1 MVTSMKDKG
10 FICLW
15 RKTKDDPIWFNSTP
29 EQKVIFITLLFMA
42 RWKEQKYDI
51 YGDTITLNPG
61 QFITS
66 YAEIKKLTGKGV
78 SMQNVRTG
86 IDRFEKLGFLTR
98 EVTRRGSLVTIV
110 NWRKYQDIN
119 YETNIESNIEL
130 TSHQQGT
137 NKALTLNSHAHK
149 RTKIPCNQVTKK
161 PGNQN
166 TSPHIPPEGKEGES
180 KKNLTSEWSELVAS
194 FAGSNE
200 ELAEALREW
209 IAMRTEMAKKRKEVF
224 GTRAAKMAL
233 KSLHKLSGGSELKA
247 LEIVNQGIEHS
258 WKGFYPLR
266 DGKRDRQ
273 NETVE
278 ESLER
283 SMRVLDR
290 EMEEM
295 PF

>member
-1 MVTSMKDKG
+1 MTAMEDKG

-42 RWKEQKYDI
+42 RWKEQKYDV

-78 SMQNVRTG
+78 SIRNVRTG

-98 EVTRRGSLVTIV
+98 EVTRRGSLITIV
-110 NWRKYQDIN
+110 NWQKYQDKN
-119 YETNIESNIEL
+119 YESDNETDIEL
-130 TSHQQGT
+130 TSHRQAT
-137 NKALTLNSHAHK
+137 DKALTSDRHAHK

-161 PGNQN
+161 PSNQN
-166 TSPHIPPEGKEGES
+166 TSPHIPPEGQEGES
-180 KKNLTSEWSELVAS
+180 KKNLSPEWSGLIAS
-194 FAGSNE
+194 FAGKNE

-209 IAMRTEMAKKRKEVF
+209 IAMRNEMAKKRKEVF
-224 GTRAAKMAL
+224 GIRAAKMAL

-273 NETVE
+273 NETVR

>member
-1 MVTSMKDKG
+1 MDNKGG

-15 RKTKDDPIWFNSTP
+15 RSLLGDPIWFNSTP
-29 EQKVIFITLLFMA
+29 EQKAIFITLLFMA
-42 RWKEQKYDI
+42 NWKEQKYDI
-51 YGDTITLNPG
+51 FGDEIVLKAG
-61 QFITS
+61 SFITS
-66 YAEIKKLTGKGV
+66 YTQIAELTGKGV
-78 SMQNVRTG
+78 SVRNVRTG
-86 IDRFEKLGFLTR
+86 IDRFEKLNFLTR
-98 EVTRRGSLVTIV
+98 QVTRRGTLITIV
-110 NWRKYQDIN
+110 NWGRYQYKD
-119 YETNIESNIEL
+119 YESDKATDIEL
-130 TSHQQGT
+130 TSHRQGT
-137 NKALTLNSHAHK
+137 DKALTSDRHAHK
-149 RTKIPCNQVTKK
+149 RTNTTREQ
-161 PGNQN
+161 GNKE
-166 TSPHIPPEGKEGES
+166 TIYKYPPTPLEGKERES
-180 KKNLTSEWSELVAS
+180 KKNLLPEWSELISS

-209 IAMRTEMAKKRKEVF
+209 IAMRIEMAKKRKEVF
-224 GTRAAKMAL
+224 GTRAAKMAF

-273 NETVE
+273 NETVR

-283 SMRVLDR
+283 SMQVLDR

>member
-1 MVTSMKDKG
+1 MVTAMEDKG

-15 RKTKDDPIWFNSTP
+15 RKTKDDPIWFNSTA
-29 EQKVIFITLLFMA
+29 EQKVLFITLLFMA

-51 YGDTITLNPG
+51 YGETITLNPG

-66 YAEIKKLTGKGV
+66 YAEIKKLTGKDI
-78 SMQNVRTG
+78 SIRNVRTG

-98 EVTRRGSLVTIV
+98 QVTRRGTLVTIV
-110 NWRKYQDIN
+110 NWDKYQDKN
-119 YETNIESNIEL
+119 YEGDKETDIEL
-130 TSHQQGT
+130 TSDR
-137 NKALTLNSHAHK
+137 HAHK
-149 RTKIPCNQVTKK
+149 RTKKPCNQETKK
-161 PGNQN
+161 PSNQN
-166 TSPHIPPEGKEGES
+166 TSHLILQKGKEGES
-180 KKNLTSEWSELVAS
+180 KKNLSPEWSELVAS
-194 FAGSNE
+194 FAGKNE

-209 IAMRTEMAKKRKEVF
+209 IAMRIEMARKRKEVF
-224 GTRAAKMAL
+224 GIRAAKMAL

-266 DGKRDRQ
+266 DSKRDRQ
-273 NETVE
+273 NETVR

-283 SMRVLDR
+283 SMQVLDR

>member
-1 MVTSMKDKG
+1 MEDRG

-42 RWKEQKYDI
+42 RWREQKYDI

-66 YAEIKKLTGKGV
+66 YSEIKKLTGKGV

-98 EVTRRGSLVTIV
+98 EVTKRGSLVTIV

-119 YETNIESNIEL
+119 YETNMANNNEL

-149 RTKIPCNQVTKK
+149 RTKIPSNQVTKE

-166 TSPHIPPEGKEGES
+166 TSPLTPQKGKEGES
-180 KKNLTSEWSELVAS
+180 KKNLSPEWSELIAS
-194 FAGSNE
+194 FAGKNE

-224 GTRAAKMAL
+224 GIRAAKMAL

-273 NETVE
+273 NETVR

-283 SMRVLDR
+283 SMQVLDR

>member
-1 MVTSMKDKG
+1 MVTAMEDKG

-42 RWKEQKYDI
+42 RWKEQKYDV
-51 YGDTITLNPG
+51 YGDTITLKPG

-66 YAEIKKLTGKGV
+66 YSEIKKLTGKGV

-98 EVTRRGSLVTIV
+98 EVTKRGSLITIV
-110 NWRKYQDIN
+110 NWRKYQDMD
-119 YETNIESNIEL
+119 YETNMESNIEL

-149 RTKIPCNQVTKK
+149 RTKIPSNQVTKK

-166 TSPHIPPEGKEGES
+166 TSPLNPPKGQERES
-180 KKNLTSEWSELVAS
+180 KKNLSPEWSELIAS
-194 FAGSNE
+194 FAEKNE

-209 IAMRTEMAKKRKEVF
+209 MAMRTEMAKKRKEVF
-224 GTRAAKMAL
+224 GIRAAKMAL

-273 NETVE
+273 NETVR

-283 SMRVLDR
+283 SMQVLDR

>member
-1 MVTSMKDKG
+1 MDNKGG

-15 RKTKDDPIWFNSTP
+15 RKTFHDPIWFNSTP
-29 EQKVIFITLLFMA
+29 EQKAIFITLLFMA
-42 RWKEQKYDI
+42 NWKEQKYDI
-51 YGDTITLNPG
+51 YGKIITLKPG

-66 YAEIKKLTGKGV
+66 YSEIAKLTGKGV
-78 SMQNVRTG
+78 SVKNVRTG
-86 IDRFEKLGFLTR
+86 IDRFEKLGFLAR
-98 EVTRRGSLVTIV
+98 EVTRRGSLITIV

-119 YETNIESNIEL
+119 YEGGKETGIEL
-130 TSHQQGT
+130 ASDRQATGKPLASDRQ
-137 NKALTLNSHAHK
+137 AHK
-149 RTKIPCNQVTKK
+149 RTIQPSNQVTKE
-161 PGNQN
+161 PGNKN
-166 TSPHIPPEGKEGES
+166 TSPLNPPKGQERES
-180 KKNLTSEWSELVAS
+180 KKNLSPEWSELVAS
-194 FAGSNE
+194 FAEKNE

-209 IAMRTEMAKKRKEVF
+209 MAMRSEMAKTRKEVF
-224 GTRAAKMAL
+224 GIRAAKMAL

-266 DGKRDRQ
+266 DSKRDRK
-273 NETVE
+273 NETVR

-283 SMRVLDR
+283 SMQVLDR

>member
-1 MVTSMKDKG
+1 M
-10 FICLW
+10 W
-15 RKTKDDPIWFNSTP
+15 RSLLDNPIWFNSTP
-29 EQKVIFITLLFMA
+29 EQALIMITLLLMA
-42 RWKEQKYDI
+42 NWKEQKYDI
-51 YGDTITLNPG
+51 YGKIITLKPG

-66 YAEIKKLTGKGV
+66 YSEIAKLTGMGV
-78 SMQNVRTG
+78 SVRNVRTG

-98 EVTRRGSLVTIV
+98 EVTRRGSLITIV

-119 YETNIESNIEL
+119 YEGDKATDIEL
-130 TSHQQGT
+130 TSDRQAT
-137 NKALTLNSHAHK
+137 DKRLTSDRHAHK
-149 RTKIPCNQVTKK
+149 RTIQPSNQVTREPSNK
-161 PGNQN
+161 N
-166 TSPHIPPEGKEGES
+166 TSPLDPPEGKEGES
-180 KKNLTSEWSELVAS
+180 KKNPSPEWSELIAS
-194 FAGSNE
+194 FAGKNE

-209 IAMRTEMAKKRKEVF
+209 IVMRTEMAKKRKEVF
-224 GTRAAKMAL
+224 GIRAAKMAL

-266 DGKRDRQ
+266 DSKRDRQ
-273 NETVE
+273 NETVR

-283 SMRVLDR
+283 SMQVLDR

>member
-1 MVTSMKDKG
+1 MEDKG

-51 YGDTITLNPG
+51 YGDIVTLNPG

-98 EVTRRGSLVTIV
+98 EVTKRGSLVTIV

-119 YETNIESNIEL
+119 YETNIESNNEL
-130 TSHQQGT
+130 TRHQQGT
-137 NKALTLNSHAHK
+137 NKALTWDSHAHK
-149 RTKIPCNQVTKK
+149 RTKIPSNQETKK
-161 PGNQN
+161 PSNQN
-166 TSPHIPPEGKEGES
+166 TSPHIPPEGKERES
-180 KKNLTSEWSELVAS
+180 KKDSTSEWSELIAS

-209 IAMRTEMAKKRKEVF
+209 VAMRTEMAKKRKEIF
-224 GTRAAKMAL
+224 GLRAAKMAF

-283 SMRVLDR
+283 SMRVL
-290 EMEEM
+290 EKEVGVM

>member
-1 MVTSMKDKG
+1 MDNKGG

-15 RKTKDDPIWFNSTP
+15 RSLLDNPIWFNSTP
-29 EQKVIFITLLFMA
+29 EQALIMITLLLMA
-42 RWKEQKYDI
+42 NWKEQKYDI
-51 YGDTITLNPG
+51 YGKIITLKPG

-66 YAEIKKLTGKGV
+66 YSEIAKLTGMGV
-78 SMQNVRTG
+78 SVRNVRTG

-98 EVTRRGSLVTIV
+98 EVTRRGSLITIV

-119 YETNIESNIEL
+119 YESDKATDIEL
-130 TSHQQGT
+130 TSDRQAT
-137 NKALTLNSHAHK
+137 DKRLTSDRHAHK
-149 RTKIPCNQVTKK
+149 RTIQPSNQVTREPSNK
-161 PGNQN
+161 N
-166 TSPHIPPEGKEGES
+166 TSPLNPPEGKEGES
-180 KKNLTSEWSELVAS
+180 KKNPSPEWSALIAS

-209 IAMRTEMAKKRKEVF
+209 IAMRSEMAKKRKEVF
-224 GTRAAKMAL
+224 GIRAAKMAL

-273 NETVE
+273 NETVR

-283 SMRVLDR
+283 SMQVLDR

>member
-1 MVTSMKDKG
+1 
-10 FICLW
+10 
-15 RKTKDDPIWFNSTP
+15 
-29 EQKVIFITLLFMA
+29 
-42 RWKEQKYDI
+42 
-51 YGDTITLNPG
+51 
-61 QFITS
+61 
-66 YAEIKKLTGKGV
+66 
-78 SMQNVRTG
+78 MQNVRTG

-98 EVTRRGSLVTIV
+98 EVTKRGSLVTIV

-119 YETNIESNIEL
+119 YETNMANNNEL

-149 RTKIPCNQVTKK
+149 RTKIPSNQVTKK

-166 TSPHIPPEGKEGES
+166 TSHLILQNGKEGES
-180 KKNLTSEWSELVAS
+180 KKNLSPEWSELVAS
-194 FAGSNE
+194 FAEKNE

-209 IAMRTEMAKKRKEVF
+209 IAMRNEMAKKRKEVF
-224 GTRAAKMAL
+224 GIRAAKMAL

-266 DGKRDRQ
+266 DSKRDRQ

-283 SMRVLDR
+283 SMRVL
-290 EMEEM
+290 EKEVGVM

>member
-1 MVTSMKDKG
+1 MTAMEDKG

-119 YETNIESNIEL
+119 YETNMANNNEL

-149 RTKIPCNQVTKK
+149 RTKIPSNQVTKK

-166 TSPHIPPEGKEGES
+166 TSPLNPPKGQEREN
-180 KKNLTSEWSELVAS
+180 KKNLSPEWSELVAS
-194 FAGSNE
+194 FAGKNE

-224 GTRAAKMAL
+224 GIRAAKMAF

-273 NETVE
+273 NETVR

-283 SMRVLDR
+283 SMQVLDR

>member
-1 MVTSMKDKG
+1 MTAMEDKG

-42 RWKEQKYDI
+42 RWKEQKYDV

-66 YAEIKKLTGKGV
+66 YSEIKKLTGKGV

-98 EVTRRGSLVTIV
+98 EVTKRGSLVTIV

-119 YETNIESNIEL
+119 YETNMANNNEL

-166 TSPHIPPEGKEGES
+166 TSPHIPPEGKERES
-180 KKNLTSEWSELVAS
+180 KKNSTSEWSELIAS
-194 FAGSNE
+194 FAGKNE

-266 DGKRDRQ
+266 DSKRDRQ
-273 NETVE
+273 NETVR

-283 SMRVLDR
+283 SMQVLDR

>member
-1 MVTSMKDKG
+1 MEDKG

-15 RKTKDDPIWFNSTP
+15 RSLLENPIWVNSKS
-29 EQKVIFITLLFMA
+29 EQKVILITLLLMA
-42 RWKEQKYDI
+42 SWKERKYDI
-51 YGDTITLNPG
+51 YGDTIILNPG

-66 YAEIKKLTGKGV
+66 YSEIKKLTGKDI
-78 SMQNVRTG
+78 SIRNVRTG

-98 EVTRRGSLVTIV
+98 QVTRRGTLVTIV
-110 NWRKYQDIN
+110 NWDKYQDKN
-119 YETNIESNIEL
+119 YEGDKETDIEL
-130 TSHQQGT
+130 TSDRQAT
-137 NKALTLNSHAHK
+137 DKRLTSDRHAHK
-149 RTKIPCNQVTKK
+149 RTKKPCNQETKK
-161 PGNQN
+161 PSNQN
-166 TSPHIPPEGKEGES
+166 TSHLILQNGKEGEG
-180 KKNLTSEWSELVAS
+180 KMNLSPEWSELIAS

-209 IAMRTEMAKKRKEVF
+209 IAMRSEMAKKRKEVF

-266 DGKRDRQ
+266 DSKRDRQ

-290 EMEEM
+290 EMEDI